1 MKRYPPAVAQWL
13 CRDVAQYDVTG
24 SIPAAEIALRWGR
37 NAETLMYLLVVYV
50 HLVHLKEPQLV
61 KINLE
66 SPNTSVLHNQVG
78 FDTRYPRNYLIS
90 RSIIV
95 VYYWP
100 LMRIVSVA
108 HVRPSR
114 PIKVLVCSASSIVRG
129 EETGF
134 QQYLNVVSLHFV
146 FDITASSNSC
156 YDKRCNSVFESTFS
170 LTVCGDCGVC
180 ELDVFWFA

>member
-13 CRDVAQYDVTG
+13 CRDAAQFEVRG
-24 SIPAAEIALRWGR
+24 SILAAETALRWGR

-50 HLVHLKEPQLV
+50 HLVHLKQSQLA

-66 SPNTSVLHNQVG
+66 SPSTSVLHNQVG
-78 FDTRYPRNYLIS
+78 FDTRYPRNDLIS
-90 RSIIV
+90 RLTIV

-100 LMRIVSVA
+100 LTRIVSVA

-114 PIKVLVCSASSIVRG
+114 PIKVLVYSASSIVRG

-134 QQYLNVVSLHFV
+134 QQYLNV
-146 FDITASSNSC
+146 
-156 YDKRCNSVFESTFS
+156 
-170 LTVCGDCGVC
+170 
-180 ELDVFWFA
+180 